1 MRTVGLSVPDVV
13 REIITRNRSIHDC
26 MAMDVINY
34 TALAVKIHPEVE
46 KQIGNP
52 IHLNTIVV
60 AIKRYADAFEKDE
73 NVISEPVLKDARLSM
88 TDRIMGM
95 QWTMKDILDQDI
107 ARMLGEAEKA
117 LTNSEFFRLG
127 DSFRILAD
135 DSDVTRK
142 IFQNFPKENVYSSGL
157 AKIRIQVPEQNRAD
171 VVSYVTEILHRNGI
185 DLVDALFSRDGI
197 VLILKEDQAPIAYE
211 KLRTE
216 IPRTKENLYSSG
228 LAKIRIQVPEQNR
241 ADVVSYVTEIL
252 HRNGIDLVDALFS
265 RDGIVLILKEDQAPI
280 AYEKLRS
287 EIPR

>member
-13 REIITRNRSIHDC
+13 REIIARNRSIHDC

-73 NVISEPVLKDARLSM
+73 NVVTEPVLKDARLSM

-107 ARMLGEAEKA
+107 AKMLGEAEKA
-117 LTNSEFFRLG
+117 LSNSEFFRLG

-135 DSDVTRK
+135 DSDVTRR

-216 IPRTKENLYSSG
+216 IPRTKENG
-228 LAKIRIQVPEQNR
+228 V
-241 ADVVSYVTEIL
+241 
-252 HRNGIDLVDALFS
+252 
-265 RDGIVLILKEDQAPI
+265 
-280 AYEKLRS
+280 
-287 EIPR
+287 

>member
-13 REIITRNRSIHDC
+13 REIITRNRSVHDR

-34 TALAVKIHPEVE
+34 TALAVKIQPEVE
-46 KQIGNP
+46 KQIGNS

-73 NVISEPVLKDARLSM
+73 NVIAEPVLKDARLSM

-197 VLILKEDQAPIAYE
+197 VLILQEDQAPIAYE

-216 IPRTKENLYSSG
+216 IPRAKENG
-228 LAKIRIQVPEQNR
+228 V
-241 ADVVSYVTEIL
+241 
-252 HRNGIDLVDALFS
+252 
-265 RDGIVLILKEDQAPI
+265 
-280 AYEKLRS
+280 
-287 EIPR
+287 

>member
-26 MAMDVINY
+26 MAMDVINF

-73 NVISEPVLKDARLSM
+73 NVIAEPVLKDARLSM

-95 QWTMKDILDQDI
+95 QWTMKDLLDQDM
-107 ARMLGEAEKA
+107 AKMFAEAEKGFS
-117 LTNSEFFRLG
+117 NSEFFRLG
-127 DSFRILAD
+127 DSFIVLAD
-135 DSDVTRK
+135 DTDVTRR
-142 IFQNFPKENVYSSGL
+142 IFQNFP
-157 AKIRIQVPEQNRAD
+157 
-171 VVSYVTEILHRNGI
+171 
-185 DLVDALFSRDGI
+185 
-197 VLILKEDQAPIAYE
+197 
-211 KLRTE
+211 
-216 IPRTKENLYSSG
+216 KENLYSSG

-241 ADVVSYVTEIL
+241 ADILSFVTGIL
-252 HRNGIDLVDALFS
+252 HRNSIELVDALFS
-265 RDGIVLILKEDQAPI
+265 RNGIVLFLKEDQAPL

-287 EIPR
+287 EIPRQ

>member
-60 AIKRYADAFEKDE
+60 AIKRYADAFEKNE
-73 NVISEPVLKDARLSM
+73 NVIDEPVLKDARLSM

-95 QWTMKDILDQDI
+95 QWTMKDLLDQDM
-107 ARMLGEAEKA
+107 AKMFAEAEKA
-117 LTNSEFFRLG
+117 FSNSEFFRLG
-127 DSFRILAD
+127 DSFTVLAD
-135 DSDVTRK
+135 DSDVTRR
-142 IFQNFPKENVYSSGL
+142 IFQNFP
-157 AKIRIQVPEQNRAD
+157 
-171 VVSYVTEILHRNGI
+171 
-185 DLVDALFSRDGI
+185 
-197 VLILKEDQAPIAYE
+197 
-211 KLRTE
+211 
-216 IPRTKENLYSSG
+216 KENLYSSG

-241 ADVVSYVTEIL
+241 ADILSFVTGIL
-252 HRNGIDLVDALFS
+252 HQNSIELVDALFS
-265 RDGIVLILKEDQAPI
+265 RNGIVLFLKEDQAPL

-287 EIPR
+287 EIPRQ